1 MTLRLKSRCKRTQ
14 HCLPTTPNIVG
25 CYTCMSRPFAYPV
38 ACCCVQVPTFFAQQC
53 CELLRPFALCF
64 RDKTA
69 PNFSRLHC
77 LVIPGRDL
85 STKKTKLNIQKWPE
99 NLGVM
104 LDYRTW
110 AIGDL
115 QKSKFSF
122 LETSLQWFPL
132 AEFLKCRHFFEW
144 NSWRWRQSLSKKKKK
159 ICFLVSMSS
168 INKFMREQT
177 LLVVRHLAQG
187 SKNSRSVVRDKK
199 IFFSKL

>member
-1 MTLRLKSRCKRTQ
+1 
-14 HCLPTTPNIVG
+14 
-25 CYTCMSRPFAYPV
+25 
-38 ACCCVQVPTFFAQQC
+38 
-53 CELLRPFALCF
+53 
-64 RDKTA
+64 
-69 PNFSRLHC
+69 
-77 LVIPGRDL
+77 
-85 STKKTKLNIQKWPE
+85 
-99 NLGVM
+99 M

-115 QKSKFSF
+115 QKSEFSF

-144 NSWRWRQSLSKKKKK
+144 NSWRWHQSLSKRKKK

-187 SKNSRSVVRDKK
+187 SKKISSGTPGQEDFLFKVVGKSSSNK
-199 IFFSKL
+199 IITTKTNKEWPGQADCESCLPEVQAGIHFFSRALRA